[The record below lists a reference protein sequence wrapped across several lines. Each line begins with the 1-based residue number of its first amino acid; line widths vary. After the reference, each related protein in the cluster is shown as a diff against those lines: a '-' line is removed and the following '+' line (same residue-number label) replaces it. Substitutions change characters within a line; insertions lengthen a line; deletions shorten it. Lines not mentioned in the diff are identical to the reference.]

1 MTGWAP
7 AGDRIT
13 DVAGIA
19 VGHHHLVDADATLG
33 LGGPDDPPGTGWATG
48 TTVVVVSTPIV
59 VLSTVCL
66 AATSAN
72 RAASELSGRASP

>member
-7 AGDRIT
+7 VGDRIT

-19 VGHHHLVDADATLG
+19 VGHHHVVDADATLG

-48 TTVVVVSTPIV
+48 TTVVVV
-59 VLSTVCL
+59 LSL
-66 AATSAN
+66 IHI
-72 RAASELSGRASP
+72 